1 MNLVIVESPAK
12 AKTINKYLG
21 DDYIVLASYG
31 HIRDLPSKNGSVDP
45 ENDFKMEWEVDSFSK
60 KYLKDITDAAKNSSK
75 IILATDPDREGEAIA
90 WHVKEYLNEKKLI
103 KDKHVERVVFN
114 EITKKAVING
124 IENPRQIEPLLVDA
138 YMARRAL
145 DYLVGF
151 NISPIL
157 WTKLPGSKSAGRVQ
171 SVALKL
177 ITEREHE
184 IELFNPQEFW
194 TLSVK
199 FTDNNKNQLLSSIT
213 QLDGSKIEKF
223 SFKDKAEI
231 DKAIKDF
238 KSKKFIITD
247 ISSKVVN
254 RNPLGPFTT
263 STLQQVASGKLGFGA
278 SRTMQIAQKLYQGIE
293 IEGET
298 IGLITYMRTDGTNL
312 SSDAIDSF
320 RSYIKNEFGKEYL
333 PETSINYT
341 GKKAKNAQ
349 EAHEAIRPTD
359 IMRTPDII
367 KKYLSPDQN
376 KLYDLIWCRALSS
389 QMETAKFDR
398 NTITI
403 STEDNQTKCKAS
415 GSVIKFDGFLK
426 ILKDNKK
433 DEDEEILPKMTKGPV
448 NIEALLDEQHFTQ
461 PPPRYSEASL
471 VKKLE
476 ELGIGRPSTYAS
488 IISVISTRGYAE
500 AINKRFHPTD
510 RGKLISA
517 FLEKLFSKYVDYN
530 FTASLENQLDE
541 ITTGKEGWLKVLEMF
556 WKDFNQ
562 NVSAVKEKRTR
573 EVLDLLNES
582 LGSLIFE
589 RGKDGNVDRNCK
601 LCDTGSLSLKNSF
614 RGGAFI
620 GCSNYPDCKFTRPLS
635 KAKAA
640 AQSQLAE
647 PKFIGKHD
655 NGNDMFLK
663 NGRFGPYIQYE
674 KNEEIAEKIIESKKK
689 KKKKKKN
696 DKPDNN
702 FKNVSIPKGVTLE
715 SVDLDRA
722 KFLCSLPK
730 ILGINPEN
738 QKDII
743 LNSGRFGPYLKC
755 ENKSARIENVE
766 EIFSI
771 GLNRAISLIAEA
783 KPGRMSSSI
792 IKDLGE
798 HPEDKKP
805 VRIMKGQYGPYIKY
819 KSLNAT
825 IPEEKDPLEINM
837 EEALILIEKRK
848 EYDKTKKIKNEEK
861 NEKINNIDYVFKYS
875 FMFIY

>member
-21 DDYIVLASYG
+21 DNYKVLASYG
-31 HIRDLPSKNGSVDP
+31 HIRDLPSKNGSVNPDQ
-45 ENDFKMEWEVDSFSK
+45 DFKMEWEVDSFSK
-60 KYLKDITDAAKNSSK
+60 KYLKEITDAAKDSSK

-90 WHVKEYLNEKKLI
+90 WHVKEYLNEKKLL
-103 KDKHVERVVFN
+103 KDKEIERVVFN
-114 EITKKAVING
+114 EITKKAVIQG

-177 ITEREHE
+177 ITEREHA
-184 IELFNPQEFW
+184 IESFKPEEFW
-194 TLSVK
+194 TLSIK
-199 FTDNNKNQLLSSIT
+199 FADTANQNFTASISQLDNNKV
-213 QLDGSKIEKF
+213 EKF
-223 SFKDKAEI
+223 SFRNKEEI
-231 DKAIKDF
+231 NKAISSINK
-238 KSKKFIITD
+238 KKFSITD
-247 ISSKVVN
+247 ISSKIVN
-254 RNPLGPFTT
+254 RNPSGPFTT
-263 STLQQVASGKLGFGA
+263 STLQQTASSRLGFGA

-293 IEGET
+293 MEGET

-312 SSDAIDSF
+312 SKDAVTSF
-320 RSYIKNEFGKEYL
+320 RNYIQKEIGNEYL
-333 PETSINYT
+333 PKDVLNYS

-359 IMRTPDII
+359 IIRTPQSV
-367 KKYLSPDQN
+367 KKYLSTDQN
-376 KLYDLIWCRALSS
+376 KLYDLIWSRALSS
-389 QMETAKFDR
+389 QMESAKFDR

-403 STEDNQTKCKAS
+403 TSDNNDTICKAS
-415 GSVIKFDGFLK
+415 GSVLKFDGFLK
-426 ILKDNKK
+426 IYNNQSKDD
-433 DEDEEILPKMTKGPV
+433 DENILPAVSKGPI
-448 NIEALLDEQHFTQ
+448 NIEALIDEQHYTQ

-488 IISVISTRGYAE
+488 IISTIANRGYAE
-500 AINKRFHPTD
+500 ILNKRFFPTD

-530 FTASLENQLDE
+530 FTAGLEDQLDE
-541 ITTGKEGWLKVLEMF
+541 ITTGKESWIKVLELF
-556 WKDFNQ
+556 WKDFNN
-562 NVSAVKEKRTR
+562 NVSEVKEKRTR
-573 EVLDLLNES
+573 EVLDLLNDS
-582 LGSLIFE
+582 LGELIFD
-589 RGKDGNVDRNCK
+589 KDNEGNVVRKCQ
-601 LCDTGSLSLKNSF
+601 LCSSGTLSLKNSF

-620 GCSNYPDCKFTRPLS
+620 GCSNYPECKFTRPLS

-640 AQSQLAE
+640 AQAQLAE
-647 PKFIGKHD
+647 PKFIGKHE
-655 NGNDMFLK
+655 NGNDIYLK
-663 NGRFGPYIQYE
+663 NGRFGPYLQYE
-674 KNEEIAEKIIESKKK
+674 KIPSDIEVEKISKKK
-689 KKKKKKN
+689 KKTKKLKSDVN
-696 DKPDNN
+696 ELL
-702 FKNVSIPKGVTLE
+702 KNVSIPKGLELE
-715 SVDLDRA
+715 SINLEKA
-722 KFLCSLPK
+722 QFLCSLPK
-730 ILGINPEN
+730 SLGINPDN
-738 QKDII
+738 QKEIT
-743 LNSGRFGPYLKC
+743 LNVGRFGPYLKC

-771 GLNRAISLIAEA
+771 GLNRAITLIAEA
-783 KPGRMSSSI
+783 KPGRMSSSM

-805 VRIMKGQYGPYIKY
+805 VRVMKGQYGPYIKY

-825 IPEEKDPLEINM
+825 IPEEKDPTELTM

-848 EYDKTKKIKNEEK
+848 EYDKSKKSKGK
-861 NEKINNIDYVFKYS
+861 KKK
-875 FMFIY
+875 

>member
-21 DDYIVLASYG
+21 DNYIVLASYG

-45 ENDFKMEWEVDSFSK
+45 EDNFKMIWEIDSFSK
-60 KYLKDITDAAKNSSK
+60 KYLKEITDAAEDSSK

-90 WHVKEYLNEKKLI
+90 WHVKEFLNEKKLL

-114 EITKKAVING
+114 EITKKAVTYG
-124 IENPRQIEPLLVDA
+124 IENPRKIEPLLVDA

-184 IELFNPQEFW
+184 IELFKPEEFW
-194 TLSVK
+194 TLKVTFK
-199 FTDNNKNQLLSSIT
+199 DNNNNLIVSNISQIENK
-213 QLDGSKIEKF
+213 KIEKF
-223 SFKDKAEI
+223 SFKNKNDIINAI
-231 DKAIKDF
+231 DKF
-238 KSKKFIITD
+238 KKFKFNITD
-247 ISSKVVN
+247 ISTKIVN
-254 RNPLGPFTT
+254 RNPSGPFTT
-263 STLQQVASGKLGFGA
+263 STLQQVSSGRLGFGA

-298 IGLITYMRTDGTNL
+298 IGLITYMRTDGTNI
-312 SSDAIDSF
+312 SNEAISGF
-320 RSYIKNEFGKEYL
+320 RDYIKNEYGNDYL
-333 PETSINYT
+333 PKEALNYS

-359 IMRTPDII
+359 ITRSPDKV
-367 KKYLSPDQN
+367 KKYLSADQHKIYN
-376 KLYDLIWCRALSS
+376 LIWSRALSS
-389 QMETAKFDR
+389 QMQSAKFDR
-398 NTITI
+398 NTITFE
-403 STEDNQTKCKAS
+403 SDNNETICKTS
-415 GSVIKFDGFLK
+415 GSVINFDGYLK
-426 ILKDNKK
+426 VFKDQKK
-433 DEDEEILPKMTKGPV
+433 EDAENILPKMSKGPV
-448 NIEALLDEQHFTQ
+448 NIDKLIDEQHFTQ

-488 IISVISTRGYAE
+488 IITVISTRGYVE
-500 AINKRFHPTD
+500 TLNKRFHPTD
-510 RGKLISA
+510 RGKLITA

-530 FTASLENQLDE
+530 FTAALENQLDD
-541 ITTGKEGWLKVLEMF
+541 ITTGKEGWIKVLEMF
-556 WKDFNQ
+556 WKDFNK
-562 NVSAVKEKRTR
+562 NVSEVKEKRTR
-573 EVLDLLNES
+573 EVLDLLNDS

-589 RGKDGNVDRNCK
+589 RDDNGNIDRRCI
-601 LCDTGSLSLKNSF
+601 LCSTGSLSLKNSF

-620 GCSNYPDCKFTRPLS
+620 GCSNYPECKFTRPLS

-640 AQSQLAE
+640 QQSQLAE
-647 PKFIGKHD
+647 PKLIGKHE
-655 NGNDMFLK
+655 NGNDMYLK

-674 KNEEIAEKIIESKKK
+674 IIPEISEEPPKDKKK
-689 KKKKKKN
+689 KKKKKEKIN
-696 DKPDNN
+696 TNI
-702 FKNVSIPKGVTLE
+702 KNVSIPKGITIESIDLE
-715 SVDLDRA
+715 KS

-730 ILGINPEN
+730 SLGINPEN
-738 QKDII
+738 QKEIF

-755 ENKSARIENVE
+755 ENKSARLENVE

-771 GLNRAISLIAEA
+771 GLNRAITLIAEA
-783 KPGRMSSSI
+783 KPGRISSLL

-825 IPEEKDPLEINM
+825 IPEEKDPLEISM
-837 EEALILIEKRK
+837 DDALILIEKRK
-848 EYDKTKKIKNEEK
+848 EYDRNKKGKK
-861 NEKINNIDYVFKYS
+861 KKKGKK
-875 FMFIY
+875 

>member
-21 DDYIVLASYG
+21 NDYIVLASYG

-45 ENDFKMEWEVDSFSK
+45 ENNFKMEWEVDSFSK
-60 KYLKDITDAAKNSSK
+60 KYLKEITDAAKDSSK

-90 WHVKEYLNEKKLI
+90 WHVKEYLNEKKLL
-103 KDKHVERVVFN
+103 KDKQVERVVFN
-114 EITKKAVING
+114 EITKKAVTHG
-124 IENPRQIEPLLVDA
+124 IDNPRQIEPLLVDA

-184 IELFNPQEFW
+184 IELFDPKEFW
-194 TLSVK
+194 TLSIK
-199 FTDNNKNQLLSSIT
+199 FNDKDNKSLIASIFQLK
-213 QLDGSKIEKF
+213 DKKIEKF
-223 SFKDKAEI
+223 SFRNKNEI
-231 DKAIKDF
+231 DKAIDEV
-238 KSKKFIITD
+238 KSKKFQISD
-247 ISSKVVN
+247 ISSKIVN
-254 RNPLGPFTT
+254 RNPSGPFTT
-263 STLQQVASGKLGFGA
+263 STLQQVSSGRLNFGA

-293 IEGET
+293 IDGET

-312 SSDAIDSF
+312 STDAVSSF
-320 RSYIKNEFGKEYL
+320 RDYIKKEFGDDYL
-333 PETSINYT
+333 PENPLNYS

-359 IMRTPDII
+359 IMRAPDTL
-367 KKYLSPDQN
+367 KKYLSPDQH
-376 KLYDLIWCRALSS
+376 KLYDLIWSRALSS
-389 QMETAKFDR
+389 QMESAKFDR

-403 STEDNQTKCKAS
+403 TSEDNETICKAS

-426 ILKDNKK
+426 VIKDNKK
-433 DEDEEILPKMTKGPV
+433 NDDEDILPEMSKGPV
-448 NIEALLDEQHFTQ
+448 NIESLLDEQHFTQ

-500 AINKRFHPTD
+500 TINKRFHPTD

-530 FTASLENQLDE
+530 FTAELENQLDE
-541 ITTGKEGWLKVLEMF
+541 ITTGKEGWIKVLEMF

-562 NVSAVKEKRTR
+562 NVKEVKEKRTR
-573 EVLDLLNES
+573 EVLDLLNDS

-589 RGKDGNVDRNCK
+589 RDKEGNINRKCQ
-601 LCDTGSLSLKNSF
+601 LCENGSLSLKNSF

-620 GCSNYPDCKFTRPLS
+620 GCSNYPECKFTRPLS

-640 AQSQLAE
+640 QQSQLAE
-647 PKFIGKHD
+647 PKLIGKHE

-674 KNEEIAEKIIESKKK
+674 IIPEVNEEPVKKKKVKKK
-689 KKKKKKN
+689 KKEKENNNLKN
-696 DKPDNN
+696 I
-702 FKNVSIPKGVTLE
+702 SIPKGIELDTINLE
-715 SVDLDRA
+715 RA

-730 ILGINPEN
+730 SLGINPEN
-738 QKDII
+738 QKEIL

-771 GLNRAISLIAEA
+771 GLNRAITLIAEA
-783 KPGRMSSSI
+783 KPGRISSSM

-825 IPEEKDPLEINM
+825 IPEEKDPSELTM

-848 EYDKTKKIKNEEK
+848 EYDKSKKRKK
-861 NEKINNIDYVFKYS
+861 K
-875 FMFIY
+875 

>member
-21 DDYIVLASYG
+21 DKYKVLASYG

-45 ENDFKMEWEVDSFSK
+45 DQDFKMEWEVDSFSK
-60 KYLKDITDAAKNSSK
+60 KYLKEITDAAKDSSK

-90 WHVKEYLNEKKLI
+90 WHVKEYLNEKKLL
-103 KDKHVERVVFN
+103 KDKEIERVVFN
-114 EITKKAVING
+114 EITKKAVIHG

-184 IELFNPQEFW
+184 IESFVPEEFW

-199 FTDNNKNQLLSSIT
+199 FGDEKKQNITASIS
-213 QLDGSKIEKF
+213 QLDGKKIEKF
-223 SFKDKAEI
+223 SFRNKDEI
-231 DKAIKDF
+231 NKAISNINK
-238 KSKKFIITD
+238 KKFSIND
-247 ISSKVVN
+247 ISSKVIN
-254 RNPLGPFTT
+254 RNPSGPFTT
-263 STLQQVASGKLGFGA
+263 STLQQTASSRLGFGA

-312 SSDAIDSF
+312 SKDAVSAF
-320 RSYIKNEFGKEYL
+320 RDYIKKEIGNEYL
-333 PETSINYT
+333 PENALNYS

-349 EAHEAIRPTD
+349 EAHEAIRRTD
-359 IMRTPDII
+359 IIRSPQSV
-367 KKYLSPDQN
+367 KKYLSTDQN
-376 KLYDLIWCRALSS
+376 KLYDLIWSRALSS
-389 QMETAKFDR
+389 QMESAKFDR

-403 STEDNQTKCKAS
+403 MSDNEDTICKAS
-415 GSVIKFDGFLK
+415 GSVLKFDGFLK
-426 ILKDNKK
+426 IYNNPNKDD
-433 DEDEEILPKMTKGPV
+433 DENILPPMSKGPV

-488 IISVISTRGYAE
+488 IISTIANRGYAE
-500 AINKRFHPTD
+500 ILNKRFFPTD

-530 FTASLENQLDE
+530 FTAGLEDQLDE
-541 ITTGKEGWLKVLEMF
+541 ITSGKESWIKVLELF
-556 WKDFNQ
+556 WKDFNN
-562 NVSAVKEKRTR
+562 NVAEVKEKRTR
-573 EVLDLLNES
+573 EVLDLLNDS
-582 LGSLIFE
+582 LGDLVFD
-589 RGKDGNVDRNCK
+589 KDDKGNILRKCQ
-601 LCDTGSLSLKNSF
+601 LCDSGTLSLKNSF

-620 GCSNYPDCKFTRPLS
+620 GCSNYPECKFTRPLS

-640 AQSQLAE
+640 AQAQLAE
-647 PKFIGKHD
+647 PKFIGKHE
-655 NGNDMFLK
+655 NGNDIYLK
-663 NGRFGPYIQYE
+663 NGRFGPYLQYE
-674 KNEEIAEKIIESKKK
+674 KILDELEIEKNTKKK
-689 KKKKKKN
+689 KKSKKLKSEVN
-696 DKPDNN
+696 ELL
-702 FKNVSIPKGVTLE
+702 KNVSIPKGLE
-715 SVDLDRA
+715 LENIDLEKA
-722 KFLCSLPK
+722 QFLCSLPK
-730 ILGINPEN
+730 SLGINPDN
-738 QKDII
+738 QKEIT
-743 LNSGRFGPYLKC
+743 LNTGRFGPYLKC
-755 ENKSARIENVE
+755 ENKSARIENIE

-771 GLNRAISLIAEA
+771 GLNRAITLIAEA
-783 KPGRMSSSI
+783 KPGRMSSSM

-805 VRIMKGQYGPYIKY
+805 VRVMKGQYGPYIKY

-825 IPEEKDPLEINM
+825 IPEEKDPTELNM

-848 EYDKTKKIKNEEK
+848 EYDKTKKSKK
-861 NEKINNIDYVFKYS
+861 RKSK
-875 FMFIY
+875 

>member
-21 DDYIVLASYG
+21 DNYTVLASYG

-45 ENDFKMEWEVDSFSK
+45 DQNFKMEWEVDSFSK
-60 KYLKDITDAAKNSSK
+60 KYLKEITDAAKDSTK

-90 WHVKEYLNEKKLI
+90 WHVKEYLDEKKLL
-103 KDKHVERVVFN
+103 KDKEIERVVFN
-114 EITKKAVING
+114 EITKKAVTHG

-184 IELFNPQEFW
+184 IELFKPEEFW
-194 TLSVK
+194 TLSINFQDK
-199 FTDNNKNQLLSSIT
+199 KKSKIIASIS
-213 QLDGSKIEKF
+213 QLDGEKIEKF
-223 SFKDKAEI
+223 SFKNKEEI
-231 DKAIKDF
+231 EKAISNIKI
-238 KSKKFIITD
+238 KKFNITD
-247 ISSKVVN
+247 ISSKIVS
-254 RNPLGPFTT
+254 RNPSGPFTT
-263 STLQQVASGKLGFGA
+263 STLQQVASSRLGFGA

-293 IEGET
+293 IEGDT
-298 IGLITYMRTDGTNL
+298 VGLITYMRTDGTNL
-312 SSDAIDSF
+312 SVDAISDF
-320 RSYIKNEFGKEYL
+320 RNFIKKEYGNEYL
-333 PETSINYT
+333 PENPNNYS

-359 IMRTPDII
+359 IYRNPDSV
-367 KKYLSPDQN
+367 KKYLSSDQQ
-376 KLYDLIWCRALSS
+376 KLYSLIWSRALSS

-403 STEDNQTKCKAS
+403 ESEDSKTICKSS
-415 GSVIKFDGFLK
+415 GSVLKFDGFLK
-426 ILKDNKK
+426 VYSNQSKD
-433 DEDEEILPKMTKGPV
+433 DDDQILPEMLKGPID
-448 NIEALLDEQHFTQ
+448 IESLIDEQHFTQ

-488 IISVISTRGYAE
+488 IISTIANRGYAE
-500 AINKRFHPTD
+500 IVNKRFFPTD

-530 FTASLENQLDE
+530 FTAGLEDQLDD
-541 ITTGKEGWLKVLEMF
+541 ITSGKESWLKVLELF
-556 WKDFNQ
+556 WRDFNS
-562 NVSAVKEKRTR
+562 NVSEVKEKRTR

-582 LGSLIFE
+582 LGALIFDTDKE
-589 RGKDGNVDRNCK
+589 GNIVRKCQ

-620 GCSNYPDCKFTRPLS
+620 GCSNYPECKFTRPLS

-647 PKFIGKHD
+647 PKFLGKHE
-655 NGNDMFLK
+655 NGNDIFLK
-663 NGRFGPYIQYE
+663 NGRFGPYLQYE
-674 KNEEIAEKIIESKKK
+674 KVLEENNEEEKPKKK
-689 KKKKKKN
+689 KKTKKKKPEVN
-696 DKPDNN
+696 ELL
-702 FKNVSIPKGVTLE
+702 KNVSIPKGIELE
-715 SVDLDRA
+715 SIDLDKA

-730 ILGINPEN
+730 SLGVNPEN
-738 QKDII
+738 QKEIT
-743 LNSGRFGPYLKC
+743 LNTGRFGPYLKC

-771 GLNRAISLIAEA
+771 GLNRAITLIAEA

-792 IKDLGE
+792 IKDLGN

-825 IPEEKDPLEINM
+825 IPEEKDPVEITM
-837 EEALILIEKRK
+837 EDALILIEKRK
-848 EYDKTKKIKNEEK
+848 EYDKSKKKKTNK
-861 NEKINNIDYVFKYS
+861 KK
-875 FMFIY
+875 

>member
-21 DDYIVLASYG
+21 DNYTVLASYG

-45 ENDFKMEWEVDSFSK
+45 DQNFKMEWEVDNFSK
-60 KYLKDITDAAKNSSK
+60 KYLKDITDAAKESSK

-90 WHVKEYLNEKKLI
+90 WHVKEYLNEKKLL
-103 KDKHVERVVFN
+103 KDKEVERVVFN
-114 EITKKAVING
+114 EITKKAVTFG

-184 IELFNPQEFW
+184 IELFNPEEFW
-194 TLSVK
+194 TLSLK
-199 FTDNNKNQLLSSIT
+199 FQDEKKNSIT
-213 QLDGSKIEKF
+213 ASIYQLDGKKIEKF
-223 SFKDKAEI
+223 TFRKKEDIE
-231 DKAIKDF
+231 KAITGLKN
-238 KSKKFIITD
+238 KKFNISD
-247 ISSKVVN
+247 ISSKIVN
-254 RNPLGPFTT
+254 RNPSGPFTT
-263 STLQQVASGKLGFGA
+263 STLQQVASSRLGFGA

-293 IEGET
+293 IEGDT
-298 IGLITYMRTDGTNL
+298 VGLITYMRTDGTNL
-312 SSDAIDSF
+312 SADAISDF
-320 RSYIKNEFGKEYL
+320 RNFIKKSYGNEYI
-333 PETSINYT
+333 PEKANNYS

-359 IMRTPDII
+359 INRSPETV
-367 KKYLSPDQN
+367 KKYLSTDQN
-376 KLYDLIWCRALSS
+376 KLYNLIWSRALSS
-389 QMETAKFDR
+389 QMLSAKFDR

-403 STEDNQTKCKAS
+403 ETEDKNTVCKTS
-415 GSVIKFDGFLK
+415 GSVLKFDGFLK
-426 ILKDNKK
+426 VYKNPNS
-433 DEDEEILPKMTKGPV
+433 EDDEILPEVKKGPI
-448 NIEALLDEQHFTQ
+448 NIESFLDEQHFTQ

-488 IISVISTRGYAE
+488 IISTISNRGYAE
-500 AINKRFHPTD
+500 ITNKRFFPTD

-530 FTASLENQLDE
+530 FTAGLEDQLDE
-541 ITTGKEGWLKVLEMF
+541 ITTGKESWIKVLELF
-556 WKDFNQ
+556 WKDFNN
-562 NVSAVKEKRTR
+562 NVSEVKEKRTR

-582 LGSLIFE
+582 LGALIFD
-589 RGKDGNVDRNCK
+589 KDDSGNVVRKCQ

-620 GCSNYPDCKFTRPLS
+620 GCSNYPECKFTRPLS

-640 AQSQLAE
+640 AQAQLAE
-647 PKFIGKHD
+647 PKFLGKHD
-655 NGNDMFLK
+655 NGKDIFLK
-663 NGRFGPYIQYE
+663 NGRFGPYLQYE
-674 KNEEIAEKIIESKKK
+674 KVLESIEKENKKK
-689 KKKKKKN
+689 KKKTKKAKKDVN
-696 DKPDNN
+696 ELL
-702 FKNVSIPKGVTLE
+702 KNVSIPKGIG
-715 SVDLDRA
+715 LDSIDIDKAR
-722 KFLCSLPK
+722 FLCSLPK
-730 ILGINPEN
+730 SLGINPDN
-738 QKDII
+738 QKEIS
-743 LNSGRFGPYLKC
+743 LNTGRFGPYLKC
-755 ENKSARIENVE
+755 ENKSARLENVE

-771 GLNRAISLIAEA
+771 GLNRAITLIADA

-825 IPEEKDPLEINM
+825 IPEEKDPTELNM
-837 EEALILIEKRK
+837 EEALILIEKRR
-848 EYDKTKKIKNEEK
+848 EYDKNKKTKKKK
-861 NEKINNIDYVFKYS
+861 KK
-875 FMFIY
+875 

>member
-21 DDYIVLASYG
+21 DNYTVLASYG

-45 ENDFKMEWEVDSFSK
+45 DQNFKMEWEVDNFSK
-60 KYLKDITDAAKNSSK
+60 KYLKDITDAAKESSK

-90 WHVKEYLNEKKLI
+90 WHVKEYLNEKKLL
-103 KDKHVERVVFN
+103 KDKEVERVVFN
-114 EITKKAVING
+114 EITKKAVTFG

-184 IELFNPQEFW
+184 IELFNPEEFW
-194 TLSVK
+194 TLSLK
-199 FTDNNKNQLLSSIT
+199 FQDENKNSIT
-213 QLDGSKIEKF
+213 ASIYQLDREKIEKF
-223 SFKDKAEI
+223 TFKKKENI
-231 DKAIKDF
+231 EKAISGLKN
-238 KSKKFIITD
+238 KKFNISD
-247 ISSKVVN
+247 ISSKIVN
-254 RNPLGPFTT
+254 RNPSGPFTT
-263 STLQQVASGKLGFGA
+263 STLQQVASSRLGFGA

-293 IEGET
+293 IDGDT
-298 IGLITYMRTDGTNL
+298 VGLITYMRTDGTNL
-312 SSDAIDSF
+312 SADAISDF
-320 RSYIKNEFGKEYL
+320 RNFIKKSYGNEYI
-333 PETSINYT
+333 PEKANNYS

-359 IMRTPDII
+359 INRSPETI
-367 KKYLSPDQN
+367 KKYLSTDQN
-376 KLYDLIWCRALSS
+376 KLYNLIWSRALSS
-389 QMETAKFDR
+389 QMVSAKFDR

-403 STEDNQTKCKAS
+403 ETDDKNTICKAS
-415 GSVIKFDGFLK
+415 GSVLKFDGFLK
-426 ILKDNKK
+426 VYKNLNSD
-433 DEDEEILPKMTKGPV
+433 DDGEILPEVKKGPI
-448 NIEALLDEQHFTQ
+448 NIETFLDEQHFTQ

-488 IISVISTRGYAE
+488 IISTISNRGYAE
-500 AINKRFHPTD
+500 ITNKRFFPTD

-530 FTASLENQLDE
+530 FTAGLEDQLDE
-541 ITTGKEGWLKVLEMF
+541 ITTGKESWIKVLELF
-556 WKDFNQ
+556 WKDFNN
-562 NVSAVKEKRTR
+562 NVSEVKEKRTR

-582 LGSLIFE
+582 LGALIFD
-589 RGKDGNVDRNCK
+589 KDESGNVVRKCQ
-601 LCDTGSLSLKNSF
+601 LCNTGSLSLKNSF

-620 GCSNYPDCKFTRPLS
+620 GCSNYPECKFTRPLS

-640 AQSQLAE
+640 AQAQLAE
-647 PKFIGKHD
+647 PKYLGKHD
-655 NGNDMFLK
+655 NGNDIFLK
-663 NGRFGPYIQYE
+663 NGRFGPYLQYE
-674 KNEEIAEKIIESKKK
+674 KILDQIEEEISKKK
-689 KKKKKKN
+689 KRKTKKAKTDVN
-696 DKPDNN
+696 ELL
-702 FKNVSIPKGVTLE
+702 KNVSIPKGIE
-715 SVDLDRA
+715 LDSIDIEKA
-722 KFLCSLPK
+722 NFLCSLPK
-730 ILGINPEN
+730 SLGINPDN
-738 QKDII
+738 QKEIS
-743 LNSGRFGPYLKC
+743 LNTGRFGPYLKC
-755 ENKSARIENVE
+755 ENKSARLENVE

-771 GLNRAISLIAEA
+771 GLNRAITLIADA

-825 IPEEKDPLEINM
+825 IPEEKDPTELNM
-837 EEALILIEKRK
+837 EEALILIEKRR
-848 EYDKTKKIKNEEK
+848 EYDKNKKTKKKK
-861 NEKINNIDYVFKYS
+861 KK
-875 FMFIY
+875 

>member
-21 DDYIVLASYG
+21 DNYKVLASYG
-31 HIRDLPSKNGSVDP
+31 HIRDLPSKNGSVNPDQ
-45 ENDFKMEWEVDSFSK
+45 DFKMEWEVDSFSK
-60 KYLKDITDAAKNSSK
+60 KYLKEITDAAKDSSK

-90 WHVKEYLNEKKLI
+90 WHVKEYLNEKKLL
-103 KDKHVERVVFN
+103 KDKEIERVVFN
-114 EITKKAVING
+114 EITKKAVIQG

-177 ITEREHE
+177 ITEREHA
-184 IELFNPQEFW
+184 IESFKPEEFW
-194 TLSVK
+194 TLSIK
-199 FTDNNKNQLLSSIT
+199 FADTANQNFTASISQLDNN
-213 QLDGSKIEKF
+213 KIEKF
-223 SFKDKAEI
+223 SFRNKEEI
-231 DKAIKDF
+231 NKAISSINK
-238 KSKKFIITD
+238 KKFSITD
-247 ISSKVVN
+247 ISSKIVN
-254 RNPLGPFTT
+254 RNPSGPFTT
-263 STLQQVASGKLGFGA
+263 STLQQTASSRLGFGA

-293 IEGET
+293 MEGET

-312 SSDAIDSF
+312 SKDAVTSF
-320 RSYIKNEFGKEYL
+320 RNYIQKEIGNEYL
-333 PETSINYT
+333 PKDVLNYS

-359 IMRTPDII
+359 IIRTPESV
-367 KKYLSPDQN
+367 KKYLSTDQN
-376 KLYDLIWCRALSS
+376 KLYDLIWSRALSS
-389 QMETAKFDR
+389 QMESAKFDR

-403 STEDNQTKCKAS
+403 TSDNNDTICKAS
-415 GSVIKFDGFLK
+415 GSVLKFDGFLK
-426 ILKDNKK
+426 IYNSQSKDD
-433 DEDEEILPKMTKGPV
+433 DENILPAVSKGPI
-448 NIEALLDEQHFTQ
+448 NIEALIDEQHYTQ

-488 IISVISTRGYAE
+488 IISTIANRGYAE
-500 AINKRFHPTD
+500 ILNKRFFPTD

-530 FTASLENQLDE
+530 FTAGLEDQLDE
-541 ITTGKEGWLKVLEMF
+541 ITTGKESWIKVLELF
-556 WKDFNQ
+556 WKDFNN
-562 NVSAVKEKRTR
+562 NVSEVKEKRTR
-573 EVLDLLNES
+573 EVLDLLNDS
-582 LGSLIFE
+582 LGELIFD
-589 RGKDGNVDRNCK
+589 KDNEGNVVRKCQ
-601 LCDTGSLSLKNSF
+601 LCSSGTLSLKNSF

-620 GCSNYPDCKFTRPLS
+620 GCSNYPECKFTRPLS

-640 AQSQLAE
+640 AQAQLAE
-647 PKFIGKHD
+647 PKFIGKHE
-655 NGNDMFLK
+655 NGNDIYLK
-663 NGRFGPYIQYE
+663 NGRFGPYLQYE
-674 KNEEIAEKIIESKKK
+674 KIPSDLEVEKNSKKK
-689 KKKKKKN
+689 KKTKKLKSDVN
-696 DKPDNN
+696 ELL
-702 FKNVSIPKGVTLE
+702 KNVSIPKGLELE
-715 SVDLDRA
+715 SINLEKA
-722 KFLCSLPK
+722 QFLCSLPK
-730 ILGINPEN
+730 SLGINPDN
-738 QKDII
+738 QKDIT
-743 LNSGRFGPYLKC
+743 LNVGRFGPYLKC

-771 GLNRAISLIAEA
+771 GLNRAITLIAEA
-783 KPGRMSSSI
+783 KPGRMSSSM

-805 VRIMKGQYGPYIKY
+805 VRVMKGQYGPYIKY

-825 IPEEKDPLEINM
+825 IPEEKDPTELTM

-848 EYDKTKKIKNEEK
+848 EYDKSKKSKGK
-861 NEKINNIDYVFKYS
+861 KKK
-875 FMFIY
+875 

>member
-21 DDYIVLASYG
+21 DNYTVLASYG

-45 ENDFKMEWEVDSFSK
+45 DQNFKMEWEVDSFSK
-60 KYLKDITDAAKNSSK
+60 KYLKEITDAAKDSSK

-90 WHVKEYLNEKKLI
+90 WHVKEYLDEKKLL
-103 KDKHVERVVFN
+103 KDKEIERVVFN
-114 EITKKAVING
+114 EITKKAVTHG

-184 IELFNPQEFW
+184 IELFKPEEFW
-194 TLSVK
+194 TLSIDFQDK
-199 FTDNNKNQLLSSIT
+199 DKSKITASIS
-213 QLDGSKIEKF
+213 QLDGEKIEKF
-223 SFKDKAEI
+223 SFKNKEEI
-231 DKAIKDF
+231 EKAISNIKT
-238 KSKKFIITD
+238 KKFNITD
-247 ISSKVVN
+247 ISSKVVS
-254 RNPLGPFTT
+254 RNPSGPFTT
-263 STLQQVASGKLGFGA
+263 STLQQVSSSRLGFGA

-293 IEGET
+293 IEGDT
-298 IGLITYMRTDGTNL
+298 VGLITYMRTDGTNL
-312 SSDAIDSF
+312 SADAVSDF
-320 RSYIKNEFGKEYL
+320 RNFIKKEYGNEYL
-333 PETSINYT
+333 PENPNNYS

-359 IMRTPDII
+359 INRNPDSI
-367 KKYLSPDQN
+367 KKYLSSDQQ
-376 KLYDLIWCRALSS
+376 KLYSLIWSRALSS

-403 STEDNQTKCKAS
+403 ESEDSKTICKSS
-415 GSVIKFDGFLK
+415 GSVLKFDGFLK
-426 ILKDNKK
+426 VYSNQSKDD
-433 DEDEEILPKMTKGPV
+433 DEKILPEMSKGPI
-448 NIEALLDEQHFTQ
+448 NIEALIDEQHFTQ

-488 IISVISTRGYAE
+488 IISTIANRGYAE
-500 AINKRFHPTD
+500 IVNKRFFPTD

-530 FTASLENQLDE
+530 FTAGLEDQLDE
-541 ITTGKEGWLKVLEMF
+541 ITSGKESWLKVLEMF
-556 WKDFNQ
+556 WKDFNS
-562 NVSAVKEKRTR
+562 NVSEVKEKRTR

-582 LGSLIFE
+582 LGALIFDTDKE
-589 RGKDGNVDRNCK
+589 GKIVRKCQ

-620 GCSNYPDCKFTRPLS
+620 GCSNYPECKFTRPLS

-647 PKFIGKHD
+647 PKFLGKHE
-655 NGNDMFLK
+655 NGNDIFLK
-663 NGRFGPYIQYE
+663 NGRFGPYLQYE
-674 KNEEIAEKIIESKKK
+674 KVLEENIEEEKPKKRKKTKKK
-689 KKKKKKN
+689 KPEVN
-696 DKPDNN
+696 ELL
-702 FKNVSIPKGVTLE
+702 KNVSIPKGIELE
-715 SVDLDRA
+715 SIDIDKA

-730 ILGINPEN
+730 SLGVNPEN
-738 QKDII
+738 QKEIT
-743 LNSGRFGPYLKC
+743 LNTGRFGPYLKC
-755 ENKSARIENVE
+755 ENKSARLENVE

-771 GLNRAISLIAEA
+771 GLNRAITLIAEA

-805 VRIMKGQYGPYIKY
+805 VKIMKGQYGPYIKY

-825 IPEEKDPLEINM
+825 IPEEKDPTEITM
-837 EEALILIEKRK
+837 EEALILIEKRR
-848 EYDKTKKIKNEEK
+848 EYDKNKKTKRKKK
-861 NEKINNIDYVFKYS
+861 
-875 FMFIY
+875 